1 MHKKLFTP
9 GPVEVYPHV
18 FQAMT
23 KPMITHRS
31 ADYEK
36 IHSSAKENLKKILG
50 VKNGRVFFF
59 TCSSTGAMES
69 SIRNLVGKK
78 VLVTTCGA
86 FSERFQKI
94 ARSNGKESDVLS
106 VEWGMA
112 VKPELIEA
120 NLKSGDFDA
129 VTVVH
134 SETSTGVL
142 NRIEEIASMM
152 KKYPDVSFIVDA
164 VSSMLTKDIRPEELG
179 VDFMLAGTQK
189 GFGLPPGL
197 TVVYA
202 SSRALEKAKKIL
214 NRGHYFDLLQ
224 YEEFDPK
231 NQTPETPAVSMVYA
245 LEDQLSRIC
254 SIGIDKHYARIE
266 EMADFCR
273 AWTRKHFE
281 MFPEKGYE
289 TLGLTCIKNTR
300 DIDISK
306 LNDELGKRGYH
317 ISEGYGKVKQ
327 QTFRIAHMGDITM
340 NDLKELLTNIDALL
354 GL

>member
-18 FQAMT
+18 FQAMS

-50 VKNGRVFFF
+50 VKNGRIFFY
-59 TCSSTGAMES
+59 TCSSTGSMES

-94 ARSNGKESDVLS
+94 AKSNGKECDVLS

-112 VKPELIEA
+112 VKPEMIEQK
-120 NLKSGDFDA
+120 LKSGDYDA

-142 NRIEEIASMM
+142 NPLEQIAAMM
-152 KKYPDVSFIVDA
+152 KRFPDVSFIVDA

-197 TVVYA
+197 AVVYA
-202 SSRALEKAKKIL
+202 SPRALEKAKTIP
-214 NRGHYFDLLQ
+214 NRGHYFDILQ
-224 YEEFDPK
+224 YAEFDEK
-231 NQTPETPAVSMVYA
+231 NQTPETPAVPMVYA
-245 LEDQLSRIC
+245 LEDQLSRIV
-254 SIGIDKHYARIE
+254 SLGIDKHYSRIA
-266 EMADFCR
+266 EMANICR
-273 AWTRKHFE
+273 DWARKHFE
-281 MFPEKGYE
+281 LFPEKGYE
-289 TLGLTCIKNTR
+289 TLGLTSIKNTR
-300 DIDISK
+300 NLDTSK
-306 LNDELGKRGYH
+306 LNEELGKRGFY
-317 ISEGYGKVKQ
+317 ISEGYGKIKNS
-327 QTFRIAHMGDITM
+327 TFRIAHMGDIKM
-340 NDLKELLTNIDALL
+340 EDLQILLNEIEEIAER
-354 GL
+354 